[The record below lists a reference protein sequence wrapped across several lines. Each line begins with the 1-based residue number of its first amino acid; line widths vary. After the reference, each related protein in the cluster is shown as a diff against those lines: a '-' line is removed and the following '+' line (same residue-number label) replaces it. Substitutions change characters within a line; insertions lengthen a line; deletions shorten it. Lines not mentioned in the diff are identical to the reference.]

1 MFFLTTYGMIN
12 LVAGLEQLSGA
23 PSYRPAIRV
32 PWAVSLL
39 GAAGCFWVMS
49 LINLPAALVAF
60 VVEIGLYAG
69 LRRRALSASWGDMRY
84 GALMSLVRSSML
96 RLRELP
102 VAPRNWRPHLLAF
115 AGDLDR
121 RIDLVRF
128 AAWLNQDR
136 GLLTV
141 CHLQVGRLE
150 DHAASLVPLQ
160 QEMQA
165 RLEDEGLTA
174 FAEVHAVPDF
184 VDGAV
189 DVAQA
194 HGIGGI
200 VSNTIMLGWST
211 KPERVISTLE
221 IMKRAALLGKST
233 VICRIAPR
241 GWSSRRRRIDV
252 WWGGL
257 EHNGDMLLLFAH
269 LLSLNPEWRDATVSV
284 KTVASGSNP
293 SRWSEERLGELLER
307 SRIDA
312 EPEVIEPPPDTPIQ
326 TVIHERSRD
335 ADIVFLGLRQPP
347 ETETEAY
354 AARLRELVSG
364 LPTVILVRAAG
375 PFAGQLLETEGL

>member
-1 MFFLTTYGMIN
+1 
-12 LVAGLEQLSGA
+12 
-23 PSYRPAIRV
+23 
-32 PWAVSLL
+32 
-39 GAAGCFWVMS
+39 
-49 LINLPAALVAF
+49 
-60 VVEIGLYAG
+60 
-69 LRRRALSASWGDMRY
+69 
-84 GALMSLVRSSML
+84 
-96 RLRELP
+96 
-102 VAPRNWRPHLLAF
+102 
-115 AGDLDR
+115 
-121 RIDLVRF
+121 
-128 AAWLNQDR
+128 
-136 GLLTV
+136 
-141 CHLQVGRLE
+141 
-150 DHAASLVPLQ
+150 
-160 QEMQA
+160 
-165 RLEDEGLTA
+165 
-174 FAEVHAVPDF
+174 
-184 VDGAV
+184 
-189 DVAQA
+189 
-194 HGIGGI
+194 
-200 VSNTIMLGWST
+200 
-211 KPERVISTLE
+211 VISTLE